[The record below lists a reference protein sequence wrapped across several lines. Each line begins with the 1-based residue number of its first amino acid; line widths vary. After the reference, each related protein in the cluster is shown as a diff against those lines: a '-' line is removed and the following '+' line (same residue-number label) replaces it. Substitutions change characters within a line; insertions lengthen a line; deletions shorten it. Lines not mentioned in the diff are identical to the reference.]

1 MSTTYHPQTSGKTN
15 KVSYVIEHTIKMYVM
30 GQPFFYNNGYHAYLN
45 MSPFEAL
52 NRRKC
57 NTTIFL
63 EYT

>member
-1 MSTTYHPQTSGKTN
+1 MITTYHPQRGRN
-15 KVSYVIEHTIKMYVM
+15 INRVGYIIKHMIRMCVM
-30 GQPFFYNNGYHAYLN
+30 DHPFAYITGYHVYLK

-63 EYT
+63 